1 MGAPGTT
8 LEGAEKPVI
17 RAVVRLMR
25 EAVEAS
31 SVKKRIV
38 ADVVSFVAMVG
49 QVDGRTVVLSSWWFG
64 VNIWGDQSL

>member
-17 RAVVRLMR
+17 RAVVRVMR

-38 ADVVSFVAMVG
+38 ADLVSFVAMVG
-49 QVDGRTVVLSSWWFG
+49 QVDEQIVGFSSWWFG
-64 VNIWGDQSL
+64 VDTWRNRPL